1 MNEHFTSAFSLF
13 SIFSLLGAGAATWNL
28 QRRKQKE
35 QRAAEVCSEEGWVRC
50 ADQPASA
57 LYREERHSVKA
68 PESGTE
74 EESFSVVREER
85 FVSRET
91 GLLVATLPERQVADA
106 ENEDQAN
113 EILAF
118 FEEVARS
125 RSEGSPEPIRPSR
138 TIAA

>member
-1 MNEHFTSAFSLF
+1 
-13 SIFSLLGAGAATWNL
+13 
-28 QRRKQKE
+28 
-35 QRAAEVCSEEGWVRC
+35 
-50 ADQPASA
+50 
-57 LYREERHSVKA
+57 VKA